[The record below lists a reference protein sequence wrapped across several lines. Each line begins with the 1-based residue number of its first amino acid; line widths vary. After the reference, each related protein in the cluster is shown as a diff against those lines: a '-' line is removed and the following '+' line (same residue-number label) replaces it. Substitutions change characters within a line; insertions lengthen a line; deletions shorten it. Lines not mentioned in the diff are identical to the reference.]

1 MRRSH
6 PITISLIAFVALC
19 ACSNK
24 KELKAAKSSLY
35 DTDFAIV
42 YNAAVEATRDLYPTL
57 NDNPGPGMIK
67 TAWHQVSYANN
78 QDDLANQRTIAQG
91 QGYGGG
97 TTTAGQAAAGMPTRL
112 AYKRTF
118 VRFDVSV
125 VGGRPWRVKVIGH
138 ASEWEPGNALPTE
151 LSGAARPH
159 WLDGRTDSLTL
170 AIYKKLKKVAVPMK
184 EEVEPEKPEDLVPKT
199 DPKEFVNVPPAAAKV
214 LALVRDAL
222 VKREYTELRALLAED
237 VVWSLGGSP
246 GADTAMAMWQA
257 DSESLEAMQR
267 VLTSGCAASPNGN
280 IQKVTCPPTTG
291 EPTPGAYLLVLEPRG
306 EQWKVTSFVKAE

>member
-1 MRRSH
+1 MRRTH
-6 PITISLIAFVALC
+6 PITICLIAIAAVG
-19 ACSNK
+19 ACGNK
-24 KELKAAKSSLY
+24 KDLRAAKTSVY

-97 TTTAGQAAAGMPTRL
+97 RTSSAQSAAGMPTRL

-151 LSGAARPH
+151 LTGAARPH
-159 WLDGRTDSLTL
+159 WLDGRTDSLTV

-199 DPKEFVNVPPAAAKV
+199 DPKTFANVPSGAAKV
-214 LALVRDAL
+214 LAAVQDAL
-222 VKREYTELRALLAED
+222 VKREYTELRVQLADD

-267 VLTSGCAASPNGN
+267 VLTSGCAGTPNGN

-291 EPTPGAYLLVLEPRG
+291 EPIPGAYLLVLELRG

>member
-6 PITISLIAFVALC
+6 PITICLIAFVALA

-78 QDDLANQRTIAQG
+78 SDDLANQRTIAQG

-97 TTTAGQAAAGMPTRL
+97 QTTAGQAAAGMPTRL

-151 LSGAARPH
+151 LTGAARPH

-184 EEVEPEKPEDLVPKT
+184 EDVEPERPEDLIPKT
-199 DPKEFVNVPPAAAKV
+199 DPKDFANVPPAAAKA

-222 VKREYTELRALLAED
+222 VKREYTELRAMLAED

-267 VLTSGCAASPNGN
+267 VLTSGCAGTDK
-280 IQKVTCPPTTG
+280 KVTCPPTTG
-291 EPTPGAYLLVLEPRG
+291 EPVPGAYLLVLEPRG